1 MCERRQHKWAEIIG
15 IEWMDGMPLTEQQIA
30 SFFSHP
36 QLHEMLDD
44 LTEKHYLV
52 FEHPKQRVWHSDAN
66 GNRWSTR
73 VPDKTKPKGYN
84 IVTGKLSFEVSS
96 ILDPDKPVNTIV
108 AMDMNTIGVVDGD
121 GLRHL
126 TLREGLRLFGYPESY
141 TLDFFYSE
149 KDGINNGYDLL
160 GNSVCVPVIK
170 MVADRLV
177 QKLYSK

>member
-1 MCERRQHKWAEIIG
+1 
-15 IEWMDGMPLTEQQIA
+15 
-30 SFFSHP
+30 
-36 QLHEMLDD
+36 
-44 LTEKHYLV
+44 
-52 FEHPKQRVWHSDAN
+52 
-66 GNRWSTR
+66 
-73 VPDKTKPKGYN
+73 
-84 IVTGKLSFEVSS
+84 
-96 ILDPDKPVNTIV
+96 
-108 AMDMNTIGVVDGD
+108 MDMNTIGVVDGD

-160 GNSVCVPVIK
+160 CNSVCVPVIK